1 MFIDITNW
9 RGAAPI
15 AVPSTPNPP
24 SLPSPSWERNAN
36 IFFCGWGYKVLK
48 AFTSLTNYFDVTWFN
63 CFKLCGFVWV
73 QSIFF
78 TNRTGDKVW
87 NRVRFVSSKF
97 SLDVESKNLIFHSQY
112 LMNTKLGW
120 SLGHIFFI
128 NENKFNGWTQHF
140 VIFTSERTKCIYI
153 MIILHV
159 CIKLIFN
166 ETVETI
172 KNMYISYRH

>member
-1 MFIDITNW
+1 MSFYLLIQIYMFIDITNW

-120 SLGHIFFI
+120 SLGHIFLSTRI
-128 NENKFNGWTQHF
+128 NSMDELNILLYLQVKERNA
-140 VIFTSERTKCIYI
+140 FTLWLYYMS
-153 MIILHV
+153 V
-159 CIKLIFN
+159 
-166 ETVETI
+166 
-172 KNMYISYRH
+172 